1 MSELPADYIVLP
13 DQSIA
18 RQLADRCR
26 SLERQLKEAREALIA
41 AEARE
46 NDLIDRLRG
55 DGGL

>member
-1 MSELPADYIVLP
+1 MSEVPADYIVMP

-46 NDLIDRLRG
+46 NDLIDRLRTE
-55 DGGL
+55 GGL

>member
-1 MSELPADYIVLP
+1 MNKVPADYIVLP

-26 SLERQLKEAREALIA
+26 SLERQLKEAREALVA

-55 DGGL
+55 EGGL

>member
-1 MSELPADYIVLP
+1 MSEMPAEYMVLP

-26 SLERQLKEAREALIA
+26 SLERQLKEALEALFA

-46 NDLIDRLRG
+46 NDLIDRIRG
-55 DGGL
+55 EGGL

>member
-1 MSELPADYIVLP
+1 MSEVTADYIVLP

-26 SLERQLKEAREALIA
+26 SLERQLREAREALIA

-46 NDLIDRLRG
+46 NDLIDRIRG
-55 DGGL
+55 EGGL